1 MTNWRLA
8 LLFAPLGLA
17 ATASAASPSVSPLMP
32 RPAEIVASA
41 GALSLENGLR
51 VAPLATADARLDR
64 ALSRFAARLGR
75 QTGIPGTR
83 ATSEGAKPATLTVS
97 VARAAAGFPPIDMD
111 ESYVL
116 TVTSEGVTL
125 AAPETWGALRGLE
138 TLLDLVEPG
147 PGGLTL
153 PAVTIKDHPRFRWR
167 GLLIDSGRHF
177 MPVDVLKR
185 NLDGMAAV
193 KLNVFHWHLT
203 EDQGFRV
210 ESRRFPRLHQM
221 GSDGLFY
228 TQEQIK
234 DVIAFASDRGIRVVP
249 EFDMPGHTTSW
260 FVGHPELATESRT
273 YAIER
278 TWGIM
283 EPAMDP
289 TREEV
294 YRLLDGFLGEMAALF
309 PDPVLHIGGDEVK
322 GSAWDQSPAV
332 AAFKKTK
339 GLASNHDLQAYFN
352 KRLAQIVTRHGKT
365 MMGWDEIL
373 HEDLPKGAIIHS
385 WRGADS
391 LAKAARQG
399 FRGVLSNGFYI
410 DLMHPASDH
419 YAVEPLEKDAAALDA
434 EQTARILGGE
444 ATMWSEFV
452 NAETVDSRI
461 WPRTAAIAERLWSPR
476 DVRDPGDMYR
486 RLERASRRLEWL
498 GLEHRTGYRRM
509 LERLAGPQATAADVD
524 ALRALADLVEPV
536 KVYERGGT
544 REYTS
549 LTPLN
554 RLVDAARPESEG
566 ARELLT
572 LADRLLADPTRQNG
586 REALRSRLE
595 AWQTASSR
603 AVPVIARSSLLEDV
617 APLPA
622 EVAALAGAG
631 LEALAFLEQGRP
643 APTAWFAERAGLLD
657 KPKKPAHGLEVAF
670 RPAVKRLME
679 AAKGQ

>member
-1 MTNWRLA
+1 MTNWRPA
-8 LLFAPLGLA
+8 LLFASLGPA
-17 ATASAASPSVSPLMP
+17 ALASAASPSGPPLMP
-32 RPAEIVASA
+32 RPAEVVTGS
-41 GALSLENGLR
+41 GALSLENGLK
-51 VAPLATADARLDR
+51 VAPLAIADARLDR
-64 ALSRFAARLGR
+64 ALGRFSGNLAR

-83 ATSEGAKPATLTVS
+83 AASEGAKPATLTVR
-97 VARAAAGFPPIDMD
+97 VGRAATGFPPIDMD

-116 TVTSEGVTL
+116 TVTTEDVTL
-125 AAPETWGALRGLE
+125 TAPETWGALHGLE

-147 PGGLTL
+147 PGGLSL
-153 PAVTIKDHPRFRWR
+153 PVVTVKDQPRFRWR

-177 MPVDVLKR
+177 IPVDVLKR
-185 NLDGMAAV
+185 NLEGMAAV

-210 ESRRFPRLHQM
+210 ESRRFPTLHQK

-228 TQEQIK
+228 TQEQVK
-234 DVIAFASDRGIRVVP
+234 DLIAYAADRGIRVVP

-260 FVGHPELATESRT
+260 FVGHPELATETRP

-278 TWGIM
+278 KWGVM

-294 YRLLDGFLGEMAALF
+294 YRLLDAFLGEMAVLF
-309 PDPVLHIGGDEVK
+309 PDPVLHIGGDEVE
-322 GSAWDQSPAV
+322 GHAWDKSTTV
-332 AAFKKTK
+332 AAFKKAK
-339 GLASNHDLQAYFN
+339 GLGSNADLQAYFN

-373 HEDLPKGAIIHS
+373 HEDLPKGTIIHS

-410 DLMHPASDH
+410 DLIQPASEH
-419 YAVEPLEKDAAALDA
+419 YAVEPMEKDAASLDA
-434 EQTARILGGE
+434 AQAARILGGE

-452 NAETVDSRI
+452 GPETIDSRI

-476 DVRDPGDMYR
+476 DVRDTGDMYQ

-498 GLEHRTGYRRM
+498 GLEHRTGYQRM
-509 LERLAGPQATAADVD
+509 LERLAGPEATATEVG
-524 ALRALADLVEPV
+524 ALRALADLVEPL
-536 KVYERGGT
+536 KRYERGGT

-554 RLVDAARPESEG
+554 RLVDAVRPESDA
-566 ARELLT
+566 ARELGT
-572 LADRLLADPTRQNG
+572 LADRLLADPARQNG
-586 REALRSRLE
+586 REEIRARLE
-595 AWQTASSR
+595 AWQVASGRSG
-603 AVPVIARSSLLEDV
+603 PVIARSSLLADAV
-617 APLPA
+617 PLPG

-631 LEALAFLEQGRP
+631 LEALAFLAQGRP
-643 APTAWFAERAGLLD
+643 APESWFAQRSGLLE
-657 KPKKPAHGLEVAF
+657 KPVKPAHGLEVAF

-679 AAKGQ
+679 AARGK

>member
-1 MTNWRLA
+1 MTTHRVVLSSAA
-8 LLFAPLGLA
+8 LGVATMA
-17 ATASAASPSVSPLMP
+17 AAASPPTSHLMP
-32 RPAEIVASA
+32 RPAEFSLAS
-41 GALSLENGLR
+41 GTLSLENGLR
-51 VAPLATADARLDR
+51 VPGPTADTRLDR
-64 ALSRFAARLGR
+64 ALARFATRFGR
-75 QTGIPGTR
+75 QTGITR
-83 ATSEGAKPATLTVS
+83 PATEGASAATLTVR
-97 VARAAAGFPPIDMD
+97 VAKASIGFPAIDMD

-116 TVTSEGVTL
+116 TVTPDAVTL
-125 AAPETWGALRGLE
+125 VAPETWGALRGLE

-147 PGGLTL
+147 PRGLSV
-153 PAVTIKDHPRFRWR
+153 PAVTIQDRPRFRWR

-177 MPVDVLKR
+177 MPVEVLKR

-210 ESRRFPRLHQM
+210 ESRIFPKLHQK
-221 GSDGLFY
+221 GSDGFFY

-234 DVIAFASDRGIRVVP
+234 DLIAYAADRGIRVVP

-260 FVGHPELATESRT
+260 FVGHPELATESRA

-278 TWGIM
+278 KWGIM

-294 YRLLDGFLGEMAALF
+294 YRFLDAFIGEMATLF
-309 PDPVLHIGGDEVK
+309 PDPVLHIGGDEVE
-322 GSAWDQSPAV
+322 GHAWDKSTAV
-332 AAFKKTK
+332 AAFKKAK
-339 GLASNHDLQAYFN
+339 GLASNPDLQASFN

-385 WRGADS
+385 WRGPES
-391 LAKAARQG
+391 LAKAARLG

-410 DLMHPASDH
+410 DLIQPASQH
-419 YAVEPLEKDAAALDA
+419 YAVEPMEKDAATLEP
-434 EQTARILGGE
+434 EQAARILGGE

-476 DVRDPGDMYR
+476 DVRDASDMYL

-509 LERLAGPQATAADVD
+509 LERLAGPRASAADVD
-524 ALRALADLVEPV
+524 ALRMLADLVEPL
-536 KVYERGGT
+536 KQYERGST

-549 LTPLN
+549 LTPLIG
-554 RLVDAARPESEG
+554 LVDAARPESDA
-566 ARELLT
+566 ARELATLT
-572 LADRLLADPTRQNG
+572 DRLLADPSRQNG
-586 REALRSRLE
+586 REGIRARLE
-595 AWQTASSR
+595 VWQAASSL
-603 AVPVIARSSLLEDV
+603 AVPVIAGSSLLED
-617 APLPA
+617 ATPLPA

-631 LEALAFLEQGRP
+631 LEALAFLGQGRS
-643 APTAWFAERAGLLD
+643 APETWWQQRSGLIA
-657 KPKKPAHGLEVAF
+657 KPPKPAHGLEVAF

-679 AAKGQ
+679 AAHSQ